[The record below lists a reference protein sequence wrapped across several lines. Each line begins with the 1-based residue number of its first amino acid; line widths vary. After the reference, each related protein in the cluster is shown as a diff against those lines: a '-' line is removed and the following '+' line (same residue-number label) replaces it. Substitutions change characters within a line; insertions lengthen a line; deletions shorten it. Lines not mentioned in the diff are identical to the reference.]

1 MPVSTRLRS
10 RNPSNEEELR
20 PQTSHIDVP
29 QGLSSTEQDSALNN
43 QRFDRDISA
52 SRNVPISTIENSTS
66 VPPQTLP
73 QQQMGDPEL
82 RELIIQLSESQSSIL
97 AILQSL
103 TEPHSGENLNSLHSS
118 AKYKAILE
126 TAILEAAATGTLVG
140 SVPEF
145 PVK

>member
-66 VPPQTLP
+66 VPPQMLL
-73 QQQMGDPEL
+73 QQHMGDPEL

-103 TEPHSGENLNSLHSS
+103 TEPHSGENLNSLHREEEH
-118 AKYKAILE
+118 KEKEEREIG
-126 TAILEAAATGTLVG
+126 GTD
-140 SVPEF
+140 
-145 PVK
+145 